1 MRKTSEQ
8 FFSHPSSLIPHPSLD
23 LPERTRTALAA
34 RSRRTMESGPVP
46 AAVLLP
52 LFLRNGEYQLLFTK
66 RTNHLLHHSGEI
78 SFPGGA
84 LNPEEEPEQGALRET
99 WEEVGIHPAHVE
111 TLGILDDFYSIHH
124 YLVTP
129 LVGLIPGDYPYSVN
143 PDEIER
149 IIEAP
154 VSHFLDPSILRI
166 EPYQRQGQTFMV
178 RHYDFLGDDIWGLT
192 AAILAQFLEIVFT
205 GELG

>member
-1 MRKTSEQ
+1 M
-8 FFSHPSSLIPHPSLD
+8 D

-34 RSRRTMESGPVP
+34 RTRRTMEAGPVP

-52 LFLRNGEYQLLFTK
+52 LFLRNGNYYLLFTK
-66 RTNHLLHHSGEI
+66 RTDHLLHHSGEI

-84 LNPEEEPEQGALRET
+84 LNPEEEPEMGALRET
-99 WEEVGIHPAHVE
+99 WEEVGINPSHVE
-111 TLGILDDFYSIHH
+111 ILGALDDFYSIHH

-129 LVGLIPGDYPYSVN
+129 FVGLMPGDYPYTVN
-143 PDEIER
+143 PGEIER

-154 VSHFLDPSILRI
+154 VDYFLNPAVLRM
-166 EPYQRQGQTFMV
+166 EPRQWQGQSFMV
-178 RHYDFLGDDIWGLT
+178 RHYDFYGDDIWGLT
-192 AAILAQFLEIVFT
+192 AAILAQFLEIVFA

>member
-1 MRKTSEQ
+1 M
-8 FFSHPSSLIPHPSLD
+8 D
-23 LPERTRTALAA
+23 LAERVRTALAERRR
-34 RSRRTMESGPVP
+34 RSMDAGPVP

-52 LFLRNGEYQLLFTK
+52 LFLRNGKYCLLFTK
-66 RTNHLLHHSGEI
+66 RTNHLMHHSGEI

-111 TLGILDDFYSIHH
+111 ILGLLDDFYSIHN

-129 LVGLIPGDYPYSVN
+129 FVGLIPGDYPYSVN

-154 VSHFLDPSILRI
+154 VAHFLDPAVLRI
-166 EPYQRQGQTFMV
+166 EPRQWQRRTFMV
-178 RHYDFLGDDIWGLT
+178 RHYDFRGDDIWGLT
-192 AAILAQFLEIVFT
+192 AAILAQFLEIVFA

>member
-1 MRKTSEQ
+1 M
-8 FFSHPSSLIPHPSLD
+8 D
-23 LPERTRTALAA
+23 LPERVRKALAE
-34 RSRRTMESGPVP
+34 RPRRTMGAGPVP

-52 LFLRNGEYQLLFTK
+52 LFLQNGKYHLLFTK
-66 RTNHLLHHSGEI
+66 RTNHLLHHGGEI

-111 TLGILDDFYSIHH
+111 ILGLLDDFYSIHH

-129 LVGLIPGDYPYSVN
+129 VVGLIPGDYPYSVN

-154 VSHFLDPSILRI
+154 VSHFLDPAVLRI
-166 EPYQRQGQTFMV
+166 EPRQWQEQSFMV
-178 RHYDFLGDDIWGLT
+178 RHYDFRGDDVWGLT

-205 GELG
+205 VELG

>member
-1 MRKTSEQ
+1 M
-8 FFSHPSSLIPHPSLD
+8 D
-23 LPERTRTALAA
+23 LPERVRTALAT
-34 RSRRTMESGPVP
+34 RSRRTMEAGPVP

-52 LFLRNGEYQLLFTK
+52 LFLRNGEYHLLFTK

-99 WEEVGIHPAHVE
+99 WEEVGIPPTHVE
-111 TLGILDDFYSIHH
+111 ILGLLDDFYSIHH

-129 LVGLIPGDYPYSVN
+129 LVGLIPGDYPYAVN

-154 VSHFLDPSILRI
+154 VAHFLDPGILRI
-166 EPYQRQGQTFMV
+166 EPRQWQEHSFMV
-178 RHYDFLGDDIWGLT
+178 RHYYFLGDDIWGLT
-192 AAILAQFLEIVFT
+192 AAILSQFLEIVFT

>member
-1 MRKTSEQ
+1 M
-8 FFSHPSSLIPHPSLD
+8 D
-23 LPERTRTALAA
+23 LAERVRTALAA
-34 RSRRTMESGPVP
+34 RNRRTMETGPVP

-52 LFLRNGEYQLLFTK
+52 LFLRNNEYHLLFTK

-99 WEEVGIHPAHVE
+99 WEEVGIRPTHVE
-111 TLGILDDFYSIHH
+111 ILGLLDDFYSIHH

-129 LVGLIPGDYPYSVN
+129 LVGIIPGDYPYSVN

-154 VSHFLDPSILRI
+154 VAHFLDPAVLRI
-166 EPYQRQGQTFMV
+166 EPRQWQGQSSMV
-178 RHYDFLGDDIWGLT
+178 RHYDFRGDDIWGLT